1 MSHAQPPDPARGGL
15 LYENHCRF
23 CHTPKVH
30 ERPNKMALD
39 RAQLRSIVDDWQ
51 RQEGLT
57 WASQD
62 TEDVVEYLVQTRYRS
77 LQTK

>member
-1 MSHAQPPDPARGGL
+1 
-15 LYENHCRF
+15 
-23 CHTPKVH
+23 
-30 ERPNKMALD
+30 MALD

-62 TEDVVEYLVQTRYRS
+62 TEDVVEHLVQTRYRS